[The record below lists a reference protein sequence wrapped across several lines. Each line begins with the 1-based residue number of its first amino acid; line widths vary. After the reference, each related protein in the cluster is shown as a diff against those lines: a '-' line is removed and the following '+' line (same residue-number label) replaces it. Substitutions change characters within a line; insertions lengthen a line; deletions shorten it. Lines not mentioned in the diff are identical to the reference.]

1 MASKPQIYIKPN
13 MYLCIYMLNVH
24 YIPTQLPIQHFKL
37 CARSPTHSIDVLY
50 TSPKLKIVAA
60 VMNISFVGFSYVNCE
75 ISCLI

>member
-1 MASKPQIYIKPN
+1 MWQSLKFTLSLACI
-13 MYLCIYMLNVH
+13 CIYMLNVH
-24 YIPTQLPIQHFKL
+24 YIATTYNISSCMLPTNPID
-37 CARSPTHSIDVLY
+37 ILY